1 MFKFINFIVLAIGVI
16 FFSWILMSWVQVIF
30 HNLTPGF
37 EYPTWNFFKVICL
50 IGK

>member
-1 MFKFINFIVLAIGVI
+1 MFKIIDVIITIIGII

-37 EYPTWNFFKVICL
+37 EYPFWNFFKIL
-50 IGK
+50 IKIS